1 MENQHIKNATTPY
14 HFDEGDD
21 GSLASLG
28 LDTDRERKSFSCPAV
43 RHTELVDK
51 KIWVLDFFGALR
63 ERMRLNVADIH
74 RAIGS

>member
-1 MENQHIKNATTPY
+1 MGNQYIKNATPPY

-43 RHTELVDK
+43 RQTELVDK
-51 KIWVLDFFGALR
+51 TFWLLDYFG
-63 ERMRLNVADIH
+63 DIK
-74 RAIGS
+74 GKDVVQC